1 MKWPGR
7 ATGFHRKV
15 WDHHQNTLMRERD
28 NIYIYNIYIY
38 ICKWGKPEWFEQ
50 QNRMVI
56 SYNYNTCQT
65 ASGNSEWFEPMVV
78 PTKLFKRVGDS
89 GI

>member
-1 MKWPGR
+1 
-7 ATGFHRKV
+7 
-15 WDHHQNTLMRERD
+15 MRERD
-28 NIYIYNIYIY
+28 NIYIIYIY
-38 ICKWGKPEWFEQ
+38 IFVNGENQ
-50 QNRMVI
+50 NGLNNRMVI

-65 ASGNSEWFEPMVV
+65 PSGNSEWFEPMVV